1 MIFFIWVQVSF
12 SLLHSLNRAIKIKP
26 HGVNSS
32 PTKLR
37 YSEEA
42 QSEETR
48 LRNFR
53 YHSIHLFQ

>member
-42 QSEETR
+42 QSEET
-48 LRNFR
+48 
-53 YHSIHLFQ
+53 S